1 MTVSHKAIFS
11 THVLLL
17 CTLHIK
23 CMYLLL
29 CNHIVVTYYQLLHL
43 LERSKQ
49 MNEWISFCI
58 LIVTKSR
65 LQKCLYF
72 SKDQNEL
79 QLVTITGF
87 NH

>member
-1 MTVSHKAIFS
+1 
-11 THVLLL
+11 
-17 CTLHIK
+17 
-23 CMYLLL
+23 
-29 CNHIVVTYYQLLHL
+29 
-43 LERSKQ
+43 